1 MLLLFHRYL
10 TGKFLKYLKRS
21 IDRQL
26 PEIYETLH
34 CTFAHC
40 WLKQCV
46 PDIVIIIWP
55 FITERCHIIRRWSH
69 QGTMPSLRWFKVSL
83 SKRGL
88 FIFSIKN
95 ISTYAFV
102 KWACFRVLLLVTLS
116 LFWNIGANDVVDAHA
131 LHWFVPPN
139 VSMQSTSLPHH
150 SLYL

>member
-1 MLLLFHRYL
+1 M
-10 TGKFLKYLKRS
+10 KRS

-95 ISTYAFV
+95 ISMYTFV
-102 KWACFRVLLLVTLS
+102 KWACLRASTFVGNILSVLKHRGQRCCRCSCIALVCAPKCKYAI
-116 LFWNIGANDVVDAHA
+116 NE
-131 LHWFVPPN
+131 
-139 VSMQSTSLPHH
+139 STSSFTLPLMNWP
-150 SLYL
+150 SPK